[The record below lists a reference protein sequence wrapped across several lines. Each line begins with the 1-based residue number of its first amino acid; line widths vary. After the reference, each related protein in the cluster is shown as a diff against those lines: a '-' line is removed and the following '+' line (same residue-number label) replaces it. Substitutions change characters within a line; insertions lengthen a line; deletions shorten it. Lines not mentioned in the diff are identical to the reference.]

1 MIMKTFGLIV
11 MLLMTVSLVGCES
24 LRGTFGSLGSVFGVA
39 QNTIE
44 ATLAAQVAGEYVVEI
59 RKDGEV
65 LLAEAWTCTKGEDGK
80 LSGCHKK

>member
-1 MIMKTFGLIV
+1 MKTFGVAMMLI
-11 MLLMTVSLVGCES
+11 MAVSLVGCES
-24 LRGTFGSLGSVFGVA
+24 LRSLGGVFGIA

-59 RKDGEV
+59 RKDGEA
-65 LLAEAWTCTKGEDGK
+65 LLSEAWTCTKGADGK